1 MKLLWYI
8 LLIIF
13 WNISGAVGIPQASP
27 TRDSHRGS
35 PMMMDEN
42 KSRQSPGMADNQSG
56 QSRNMF
62 SQQEVEEV
70 KRHQLKRFAIDKTNQ
85 KRSISGRS
93 VVTATFGTRLSCVYS
108 TYRSN
113 AIMVLGLL
121 STSGEC
127 LSSIS
132 QDRSAHS
139 LTINSQGKRWHLLQR
154 TILQNR
160 ASARL
165 QHNSWRSSLR
175 PWRLQ
180 CAVMA
185 RNGLKYS
192 RSAFLFTNSCTNVD
206 ATISLTHCASLK
218 WRKEETNKSHLT
230 YFLVL

>member
-1 MKLLWYI
+1 
-8 LLIIF
+8 
-13 WNISGAVGIPQASP
+13 
-27 TRDSHRGS
+27 
-35 PMMMDEN
+35 MMMDEN

-127 LSSIS
+127 LSSVS
-132 QDRSAHS
+132 QDRPAHP
-139 LTINSQGKRWHLLQR
+139 LTINSQGKR
-154 TILQNR
+154 
-160 ASARL
+160 
-165 QHNSWRSSLR
+165 
-175 PWRLQ
+175 
-180 CAVMA
+180 
-185 RNGLKYS
+185 
-192 RSAFLFTNSCTNVD
+192 
-206 ATISLTHCASLK
+206 
-218 WRKEETNKSHLT
+218 
-230 YFLVL
+230 